1 MKTHIITVI
10 TSLLVGAL
18 IFSGCGKSEDT
29 EPENLTEDV
38 KALQELE
45 KSSENIDNKDDA
57 FTLMRELNQTMKGIR
72 DKLLSMDANYR
83 TATEEEK
90 DKMEKEFEEA
100 NKEIDKSLKTIRENI
115 KPYEENEEVSKM
127 IQKLNEILISK

>member
-1 MKTHIITVI
+1 MKSRILIII

-18 IFSGCGKSEDT
+18 IFSGCKSEDT
-29 EPENLTEDV
+29 TPENLDEDV

-45 KSSENIDNKDDA
+45 KSSENLENTDDA

-72 DKLLSMDANYR
+72 DKLLSMDANYN
-83 TATEEEK
+83 TANEEEK
-90 DKMEKEFEEA
+90 KKMEKEFEDA

-115 KPYEENEEVSKM
+115 KPYEEEEEVSKM

>member
-1 MKTHIITVI
+1 MKSRILIII

-18 IFSGCGKSEDT
+18 IFSGCKSEDT
-29 EPENLTEDV
+29 TPENLEEDV
-38 KALQELE
+38 KALQELK
-45 KSSENIDNKDDA
+45 KSSENLENTDDA

-72 DKLLSMDANYR
+72 DKVLSMDANYN

-90 DKMEKEFEEA
+90 KKMEKEFEDA
-100 NKEIDKSLKTIRENI
+100 NKKIDKSLKTIKENI
-115 KPYEENEEVSKM
+115 KPYEEDEEVSKM

>member
-1 MKTHIITVI
+1 MKSRILIII

-18 IFSGCGKSEDT
+18 IFSGCKSEDKT
-29 EPENLTEDV
+29 PENLEEDV

-45 KSSENIDNKDDA
+45 KSSENLENTDDA

-72 DKLLSMDANYR
+72 DKLLSMDANYN

-90 DKMEKEFEEA
+90 KKMEKEFEDA
-100 NKEIDKSLKTIRENI
+100 NKEIDKSLKTIKENI
-115 KPYEENEEVSKM
+115 KPYEEDEEVSKM

>member
-1 MKTHIITVI
+1 MKSRILIII

-18 IFSGCGKSEDT
+18 IFSGCKSEDT
-29 EPENLTEDV
+29 TPENLDEDV

-45 KSSENIDNKDDA
+45 KSSENLENTDDA
-57 FTLMRELNQTMKGIR
+57 FALMRDLNQTMKGIR
-72 DKLLSMDANYR
+72 DKLLSMDANYN
-83 TATEEEK
+83 TANEEEK
-90 DKMEKEFEEA
+90 KKMEKEFEDA

-115 KPYEENEEVSKM
+115 KPYEEEEEVSKM

>member
-1 MKTHIITVI
+1 MKSRILIII

-18 IFSGCGKSEDT
+18 IFSGCKSEDKT
-29 EPENLTEDV
+29 PENLEEDV

-45 KSSENIDNKDDA
+45 KSSENLENTDDA
-57 FTLMRELNQTMKGIR
+57 FALMRDLNQTMKGIR
-72 DKLLSMDANYR
+72 DKLLSMDANYN
-83 TATEEEK
+83 TANEEEK
-90 DKMEKEFEEA
+90 KKMEKEFEDA

-115 KPYEENEEVSKM
+115 KPYEEEEEVSKM